1 MRKRDGRAVGGRGG
15 RARQT
20 AASARAQASPK
31 GGSAVSGKNEARGQ
45 VSPPRSQRRGPAQLP
60 RGPARPLAGDREPAV
75 RDRLVVKIHPTSSA
89 KKCAPPTSADTFTLL
104 PPSPPAPP
112 ALPARQAPLLS
123 PALVLPQGSQPQAR
137 QLHALQEGGGGEGG
151 ASSGRSRVQSRR
163 VGAGFHIA
171 GSDSQRKGGKDR
183 VWGVVKGSRLR
194 GGRAG
199 WRATGSREGSQ
210 CRVAGRVHLRTLRRL
225 TPAQPEGGAPQP
237 RAGGTDLPPGPGTE
251 GSARARAP
259 RGKLRLAATLRVRG
273 RGGNT
278 APRARVCVRGCWCA
292 GGNTPYG
299 GRDGS
304 FRTAPD
310 SDPPAR
316 AGSLAPKAQLAV
328 RGQDSSDTR
337 RQGTEREA

>member
-123 PALVLPQGSQPQAR
+123 LALVLPQGSQPQAR
-137 QLHALQEGGGGEGG
+137 QLHARDEGGGGSQQRQEQG
-151 ASSGRSRVQSRR
+151 AVPPGRS
-163 VGAGFHIA
+163 G
-171 GSDSQRKGGKDR
+171 
-183 VWGVVKGSRLR
+183 
-194 GGRAG
+194 
-199 WRATGSREGSQ
+199 
-210 CRVAGRVHLRTLRRL
+210 
-225 TPAQPEGGAPQP
+225 
-237 RAGGTDLPPGPGTE
+237 LPH
-251 GSARARAP
+251 RWQ
-259 RGKLRLAATLRVRG
+259 RLAEKRKKGQGLG
-273 RGGNT
+273 R
-278 APRARVCVRGCWCA
+278 RQR
-292 GGNTPYG
+292 
-299 GRDGS
+299 
-304 FRTAPD
+304 
-310 SDPPAR
+310 
-316 AGSLAPKAQLAV
+316 LAPTWRQSGVA
-328 RGQDSSDTR
+328 SD
-337 RQGTEREA
+337 GVA

>member
-123 PALVLPQGSQPQAR
+123 GSRPPAGQSAPGQAAPR
-137 QLHALQEGGGGEGG
+137 PARGGGGSQQRQEQG
-151 ASSGRSRVQSRR
+151 AVPPGRSGLPHRWQRLAEKR
-163 VGAGFHIA
+163 
-171 GSDSQRKGGKDR
+171 RKGQG
-183 VWGVVKGSRLR
+183 L
-194 GGRAG
+194 GR
-199 WRATGSREGSQ
+199 RQ
-210 CRVAGRVHLRTLRRL
+210 
-225 TPAQPEGGAPQP
+225 
-237 RAGGTDLPPGPGTE
+237 
-251 GSARARAP
+251 
-259 RGKLRLAATLRVRG
+259 RLAPTWRQSGVAS
-273 RGGNT
+273 
-278 APRARVCVRGCWCA
+278 
-292 GGNTPYG
+292 
-299 GRDGS
+299 DGV
-304 FRTAPD
+304 A
-310 SDPPAR
+310 
-316 AGSLAPKAQLAV
+316 
-328 RGQDSSDTR
+328 
-337 RQGTEREA
+337 